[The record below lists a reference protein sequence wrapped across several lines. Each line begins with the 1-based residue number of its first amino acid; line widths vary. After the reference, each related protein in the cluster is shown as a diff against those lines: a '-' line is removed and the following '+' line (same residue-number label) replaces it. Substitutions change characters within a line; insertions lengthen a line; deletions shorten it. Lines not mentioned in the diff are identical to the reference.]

1 MDNKKWPVLAQILIG
16 LGVIGGLMNI
26 IGGLYQKN
34 IIMVIAGIAGLV
46 IYWNVYKFKKWALIG
61 LNILL
66 SLSIA
71 LTLISIGKM
80 PNLILFVAIIYPA
93 LVLIYFNSAKIKE
106 LFRKTETDSTSE
118 VEGKI

>member
-1 MDNKKWPVLAQILIG
+1 MDTKKWPVLGQILIG

-26 IGGLYQKN
+26 AMGLSQKN
-34 IIMVIAGIAGLV
+34 IIMIIAGIIGIV
-46 IYWNVYKFKKWALIG
+46 TYWSVYKLKRWALIG

-71 LTLISIGKM
+71 LTLTSIGKM

-106 LFRKTETDSTSE
+106 LFH
-118 VEGKI
+118 

>member
-1 MDNKKWPVLAQILIG
+1 MDTKKWPVLGQILIG

-26 IGGLYQKN
+26 VLGLSQKN
-34 IIMVIAGIAGLV
+34 TLMIIAGIVGLV

-71 LTLISIGKM
+71 LTLVNIGKM

-93 LVLIYFNSAKIKE
+93 LVLIYFNSEKIKE
-106 LFRKTETDSTSE
+106 LFH
-118 VEGKI
+118 

>member
-1 MDNKKWPVLAQILIG
+1 MDTKKWPVLGQILIG

-26 IGGLYQKN
+26 ALGLSQKN
-34 IIMVIAGIAGLV
+34 ILVIIAGIVGLV
-46 IYWNVYKFKKWALIG
+46 IYWGVYKLKKWALIG

-71 LTLISIGKM
+71 LTLVNIGKM
-80 PNLILFVAIIYPA
+80 STLILLVAIIYPA

-106 LFRKTETDSTSE
+106 LFH
-118 VEGKI
+118 

>member
-1 MDNKKWPVLAQILIG
+1 MENKKWPVLGQILIG

-26 IGGLYQKN
+26 VLGLSHKN
-34 IIMVIAGIAGLV
+34 ILVIIVGIVGLV
-46 IYWNVYKFKKWALIG
+46 IYWNLYKFKKWALIG

-71 LTLISIGKM
+71 LTLVNIGKT

-106 LFRKTETDSTSE
+106 LFH
-118 VEGKI
+118 